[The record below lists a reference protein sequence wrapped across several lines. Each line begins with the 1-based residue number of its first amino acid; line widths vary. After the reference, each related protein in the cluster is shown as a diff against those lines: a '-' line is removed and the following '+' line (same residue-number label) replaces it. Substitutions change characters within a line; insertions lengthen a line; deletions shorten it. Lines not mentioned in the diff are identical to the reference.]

1 MDGSRGRGRVSNP
14 WNRGGSQNITSKKD
28 VPKAN
33 VTAKLRFEEAQAR
46 LQASVQKHIKPDYE
60 SSSEEDEL
68 ESDNIL
74 VKLDSHG
81 EDCALTVRRLCRVA
95 TMLLLFWSSSLHS
108 GLSLSCSVL
117 ITPLRGVPPRILG
130 NLVEV
135 GLNPTGNQVRCRR
148 ETGDRSGPK
157 PTSLE
162 QGLASCLGVRGLI
175 DWPTSLEQGLAS
187 CLGVRGLIDWPTSLE
202 QGLASCLGSY
212 SQLGGKSEDLGRTQ
226 RFLEDAFQSGAA
238 TCLICIAS
246 VKRNDAVSGWQRVG
260 AFNQTSHNPDPVV
273 SKGEFW
279 TTFSHKVNI
288 DPPPCEV
295 GSLSPTLFLLT
306 GEIWSCVECY
316 SFFHLTCIQRW
327 SKDSIAHQKQA
338 LEDVP
343 LPNVAMSMIS
353 RARQSAIR
361 ASAVKLRILRTTL
374 GWFHT
379 PVGRLVAVPYNRCA
393 AMTVFYFVTQVE
405 KLSIA
410 SFCDI
415 NTHNFLFQ
423 GPCPPCPKTVKCV
436 CYCGKQPAR
445 LQRCSRKTWSC
456 GTACGRMLQCGRHP
470 CEEVCH
476 PGDCPACPKTSKQ
489 LCQCGAQNMVRP
501 CATPVWNCAKSDTL
515 AQPVACLRGFD
526 SRHGQEFIIGEIC
539 AANGLAVATTSVS
552 VFVTKGSVGFAP
564 CQSRALVHVAKP
576 PSFFRAP
583 RTHPPVVIHARD
595 SSTVERTSAPG
606 RVTATNCLEVVTKSC
621 RCGLHKKELPCQ
633 KEYLCETKCK
643 RLKDCIRHP
652 CNRKCCDGTCPPCE
666 KICGRTLPCG
676 NHKCVSVCHRGL
688 CYPCPLNEQVK
699 CRCGNTAITVPCGR
713 KRKTKPPRCNR
724 QCKIE
729 ADCHHPKRENHKCH
743 FGDCPPCRQV
753 CGKVRADCPHPCP
766 ALCHSAVWVR
776 VDGDHKPAG
785 PWEKVTPQL
794 QMVDLPCPNCMV
806 PVPVTC
812 VGGHETCDWPCHR
825 AKPSS
830 CHRTCGRALSCGN
843 HLCSLLCHT
852 VTGAKDNVTSGN
864 ECEQCE
870 SGCTKPRPKGCS
882 HPCTRPCHPDSCPP
896 CSQMVRLPCHCALN
910 QKYVRCGEWVLADQG
925 QRVDMQSCGNQCP
938 RNAKE
943 LERLKQQME
952 VERKNQEE
960 VERFQRKFQQRKKH
974 KERHQHSDEDSRS
987 LALVISIKIDS
998 CKQHDL
1004 MYGYTEV
1011 ALVTSLNLFRCP
1023 NCLKRC
1029 SRNRLDFRKRDWFIH
1044 FDDVATKW
1052 RAQPTFILSQVTVIL
1067 GGLATLI
1074 HALRNG
1080 GRLPYLWLAIFL
1092 HGIVVELLSYNLN
1105 DIDSFWHSQA
1115 PIMFVG
1121 RRLPLHIL
1129 LIYSVVIYNA
1139 SVAVS
1144 KARLP
1149 NWAEPFAV
1157 GLVAVLVDI
1166 PYDIV
1171 SVKFLHW
1178 TWHDTDPNIFDRH
1191 YWVPWNSYY
1200 FHAAF
1205 SASFIFWFHGWHRWV
1220 TSEENWW
1227 RELFVAVMA
1236 ALLGMPGGILLFI
1249 PIYHPLHDLFKVHTE
1264 VCVVLLLTGFFL
1276 IVWSTDRNPIGGA
1289 RPSTGRSSSGSDRRI
1304 LLVLHLV
1311 QYYALFLG
1319 MTIFGEPQEEVSIG
1333 LHETTGPCDKI
1344 AYVRTPVGLE
1354 LSKRKY
1360 LCVSN
1365 YSEDYYDFKCVPKGA
1380 PSEGKSWYTI
1390 CGTPFTQR
1398 AEYLAVIS
1406 GICILAFVVFYQLH
1420 YRSGDGVSSKHRK
1433 TRAVNTK
1440 QKKR

>member
-1 MDGSRGRGRVSNP
+1 MDGSRGRGRGSNP
-14 WNRGGSQNITSKKD
+14 WNRGGRQNITSKKD

-33 VTAKLRFEEAQAR
+33 LTAKLRFEEAQAR

-74 VKLDSHG
+74 G
-81 EDCALTVRRLCRVA
+81 
-95 TMLLLFWSSSLHS
+95 
-108 GLSLSCSVL
+108 SVL
-117 ITPLRGVPPRILG
+117 
-130 NLVEV
+130 
-135 GLNPTGNQVRCRR
+135 
-148 ETGDRSGPK
+148 K
-157 PTSLE
+157 
-162 QGLASCLGVRGLI
+162 
-175 DWPTSLEQGLAS
+175 
-187 CLGVRGLIDWPTSLE
+187 
-202 QGLASCLGSY
+202 SY

-246 VKRNDAVSGWQRVG
+246 VKRNDA
-260 AFNQTSHNPDPVV
+260 
-273 SKGEFW
+273 
-279 TTFSHKVNI
+279 
-288 DPPPCEV
+288 
-295 GSLSPTLFLLT
+295 
-306 GEIWSCVECY
+306 IWSCVECY

-343 LPNVAMSMIS
+343 RNTPIVNLCWACPKC
-353 RARQSAIR
+353 RHEYDQQS
-361 ASAVKLRILRTTL
+361 
-374 GWFHT
+374 T
-379 PVGRLVAVPYNRCA
+379 PKRYTCFCGQTEDPPYHPWLVPHSCGETCGRPLQPLCGHDC
-393 AMTVFYFVTQVE
+393 
-405 KLSIA
+405 LLL
-410 SFCDI
+410 C
-415 NTHNFLFQ
+415 HP

-501 CATPVWNCAKSDTL
+501 CATPVWNCAKMCGKRLSCGHHHCERVCHQGKCGVCPLSESRTCPCGKAAFILPCTQDAPTCGDT
-515 AQPVACLRGFD
+515 C
-526 SRHGQEFIIGEIC
+526 SRQLNCGAHIC
-539 AANGLAVATTSVS
+539 SR
-552 VFVTKGSVGFAP
+552 P
-564 CQSRALVHVAKP
+564 CH
-576 PSFFRAP
+576 
-583 RTHPPVVIHARD
+583 RD
-595 SSTVERTSAPG
+595 KCGA
-606 RVTATNCLEVVTKSC
+606 CLEVVTKSC

-830 CHRTCGRALSCGN
+830 CHRPCGRALSCGN

-852 VTGAKDNVTSGN
+852 VTGAKDNVTSGS

-938 RNAKE
+938 RNYPCSHRCRATCHPGDCPNPELCHKKVKIHCPCRRLRKEFPCDAVRAGQATLDCDIVCKQKKEEENKAKE

-987 LALVISIKIDS
+987 LV
-998 CKQHDL
+998 
-1004 MYGYTEV
+1004 
-1011 ALVTSLNLFRCP
+1011 
-1023 NCLKRC
+1023 
-1029 SRNRLDFRKRDWFIH
+1029 SRYWML
-1044 FDDVATKW
+1044 
-1052 RAQPTFILSQVTVIL
+1052 
-1067 GGLATLI
+1067 
-1074 HALRNG
+1074 
-1080 GRLPYLWLAIFL
+1080 
-1092 HGIVVELLSYNLN
+1092 
-1105 DIDSFWHSQA
+1105 
-1115 PIMFVG
+1115 
-1121 RRLPLHIL
+1121 
-1129 LIYSVVIYNA
+1129 
-1139 SVAVS
+1139 
-1144 KARLP
+1144 
-1149 NWAEPFAV
+1149 AV
-1157 GLVAVLVDI
+1157 GTLGVLV
-1166 PYDIV
+1166 V
-1171 SVKFLHW
+1171 G
-1178 TWHDTDPNIFDRH
+1178 
-1191 YWVPWNSYY
+1191 Y
-1200 FHAAF
+1200 F
-1205 SASFIFWFHGWHRWV
+1205 
-1220 TSEENWW
+1220 
-1227 RELFVAVMA
+1227 
-1236 ALLGMPGGILLFI
+1236 
-1249 PIYHPLHDLFKVHTE
+1249 
-1264 VCVVLLLTGFFL
+1264 
-1276 IVWSTDRNPIGGA
+1276 
-1289 RPSTGRSSSGSDRRI
+1289 
-1304 LLVLHLV
+1304 LV
-1311 QYYALFLG
+1311 Q
-1319 MTIFGEPQEEVSIG
+1319 
-1333 LHETTGPCDKI
+1333 
-1344 AYVRTPVGLE
+1344 LE
-1354 LSKRKY
+1354 
-1360 LCVSN
+1360 
-1365 YSEDYYDFKCVPKGA
+1365 
-1380 PSEGKSWYTI
+1380 
-1390 CGTPFTQR
+1390 Q
-1398 AEYLAVIS
+1398 
-1406 GICILAFVVFYQLH
+1406 
-1420 YRSGDGVSSKHRK
+1420 
-1433 TRAVNTK
+1433 
-1440 QKKR
+1440 

>member
-1 MDGSRGRGRVSNP
+1 MDSSRGRGRGSNP
-14 WNRGGSQNITSKKD
+14 WNRGGRQNIASKKD
-28 VPKAN
+28 VPKVN

-74 VKLDSHG
+74 G
-81 EDCALTVRRLCRVA
+81 
-95 TMLLLFWSSSLHS
+95 
-108 GLSLSCSVL
+108 SVL
-117 ITPLRGVPPRILG
+117 
-130 NLVEV
+130 
-135 GLNPTGNQVRCRR
+135 
-148 ETGDRSGPK
+148 K
-157 PTSLE
+157 
-162 QGLASCLGVRGLI
+162 
-175 DWPTSLEQGLAS
+175 
-187 CLGVRGLIDWPTSLE
+187 
-202 QGLASCLGSY
+202 SY

-246 VKRNDAVSGWQRVG
+246 VKRNEAV
-260 AFNQTSHNPDPVV
+260 
-273 SKGEFW
+273 
-279 TTFSHKVNI
+279 I
-288 DPPPCEV
+288 
-295 GSLSPTLFLLT
+295 
-306 GEIWSCVECY
+306 
-316 SFFHLTCIQRW
+316 
-327 SKDSIAHQKQA
+327 
-338 LEDVP
+338 
-343 LPNVAMSMIS
+343 PNVAMSMIS

-361 ASAVKLRILRTTL
+361 VSAVKPRILRTIL

-379 PVGRLVAVPYNRCA
+379 PVERLVAVPYNRCA
-393 AMTVFYFVTQVE
+393 AMTVFYFVIQRAGACYSVGG
-405 KLSIA
+405 IPA
-410 SFCDI
+410 R
-415 NTHNFLFQ
+415 
-423 GPCPPCPKTVKCV
+423 KCV
-436 CYCGKQPAR
+436 ILETALPAPR
-445 LQRCSRKTWSC
+445 PASSCVSVGLKIWSALVRHLS
-456 GTACGRMLQCGRHP
+456 GTVPR
-470 CEEVCH
+470 
-476 PGDCPACPKTSKQ
+476 
-489 LCQCGAQNMVRP
+489 
-501 CATPVWNCAKSDTL
+501 
-515 AQPVACLRGFD
+515 
-526 SRHGQEFIIGEIC
+526 C
-539 AANGLAVATTSVS
+539 AANCLAAATTSASVS
-552 VFVTKGSVGFAP
+552 VTKGSVGFAP
-564 CQSRALVHVAKP
+564 CQSRALAHVAKP
-576 PSFFRAP
+576 PSFSRAP
-583 RTHPPVVIHARD
+583 RTPPPVAIRAQD

-606 RVTATNCLEVVTKSC
+606 RVTATNC
-621 RCGLHKKELPCQ
+621 
-633 KEYLCETKCK
+633 
-643 RLKDCIRHP
+643 
-652 CNRKCCDGTCPPCE
+652 CDGTCPPCE
-666 KICGRTLPCG
+666 KICSRTLPCG

-766 ALCHSAVWVR
+766 APCHSAVWVR

-806 PVPVTC
+806 PIPVTC

-830 CHRTCGRALSCGN
+830 CHRPCGRALSCGN

-882 HPCTRPCHPDSCPP
+882 HPCTRPCHPDLCPP

-910 QKYVRCGEWVLADQG
+910 QKYVRCGEWVLSDQAR
-925 QRVDMQSCGNQCP
+925 RVDMQSCGNQCP
-938 RNAKE
+938 RNYPCSHRCRATCHPGDCPNPELCHKKVRIHCSCRRLRKEFPCDAVRAGQATLDCDIVCKQKKEEETKAKE
-943 LERLKQQME
+943 LEQLKQQME

-974 KERHQHSDEDSRS
+974 KERHQ
-987 LALVISIKIDS
+987 
-998 CKQHDL
+998 Q
-1004 MYGYTEV
+1004 
-1011 ALVTSLNLFRCP
+1011 N
-1023 NCLKRC
+1023 
-1029 SRNRLDFRKRDWFIH
+1029 
-1044 FDDVATKW
+1044 
-1052 RAQPTFILSQVTVIL
+1052 
-1067 GGLATLI
+1067 
-1074 HALRNG
+1074 
-1080 GRLPYLWLAIFL
+1080 
-1092 HGIVVELLSYNLN
+1092 
-1105 DIDSFWHSQA
+1105 
-1115 PIMFVG
+1115 
-1121 RRLPLHIL
+1121 
-1129 LIYSVVIYNA
+1129 SVVIYNA

-1220 TSEENWW
+1220 TSEDKWQVASWW

-1249 PIYHPLHDLFKVHTE
+1249 PIYHPLHDLFQVHTE

-1276 IVWSTDRNPIGGA
+1276 IVWSADRNPIGRA
-1289 RPSTGRSSSGSDRRI
+1289 RPSTGTRSSGSDRRI

-1319 MTIFGEPQEEVSIG
+1319 MTIFGDPQEEVSIG

-1390 CGTPFTQR
+1390 CGTPFTER
-1398 AEYLAVIS
+1398 AEYFAVIS

-1433 TRAVNTK
+1433 TRVVNTK
-1440 QKKR
+1440 QKKH